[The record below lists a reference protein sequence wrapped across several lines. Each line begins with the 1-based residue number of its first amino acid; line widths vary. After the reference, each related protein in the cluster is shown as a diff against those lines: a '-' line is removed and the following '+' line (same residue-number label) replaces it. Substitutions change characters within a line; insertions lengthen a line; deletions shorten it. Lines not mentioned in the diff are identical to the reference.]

1 MDPRT
6 TSRIRRPGAFLAALA
21 ALALAAQ
28 ATASE
33 AVTDGAG
40 RHVELPAAPSRIV
53 SMAPAVT
60 EMLYALGLGSRIV
73 GVSDFCRIPSGAP
86 APERIGGLV
95 NPDLEKIV
103 SLEPDLAIATTSG
116 NYLEDADRITS
127 LGIPVYT
134 VDTPTVDAVLSTL
147 GDLGRLL
154 GAPDRAA
161 SLVGDLRRR
170 IEAVK
175 ARVAGRRRVRVLF
188 VVWGDPLLVPGRGT
202 FINDALAIAGADS
215 ISSKA
220 TARWAEYGI
229 EQVVAEAP
237 EVILTVPDNAAFAR
251 ALPSDPRWRSVPAVA
266 AGRIH
271 VIGNEIQQPGPGIVD
286 GIEEVA
292 ALLHPDAPAPAGD

>member
-1 MDPRT
+1 MDRRT
-6 TSRIRRPGAFLAALA
+6 TSRILRPGAILAALA

-40 RHVELPAAPSRIV
+40 RRVAVPAAPARIV

-60 EMLYALGLGSRIV
+60 EMLYALGLGSRVV
-73 GVSDFCRIPSGAP
+73 GVSDFCRIPSGSP
-86 APERIGGLV
+86 APERI
-95 NPDLEKIV
+95 V
-103 SLEPDLAIATTSG
+103 SLKPDLAIATTSG

-134 VDTPTVDAVLSTL
+134 VDTPTVDAVISTL
-147 GDLGRLL
+147 EDLGRLL
-154 GAPDRAA
+154 GAPDRAT
-161 SLVGDLRRR
+161 SLAGDLRRR
-170 IEAVK
+170 LEAVK

-202 FINDALAIAGADS
+202 FINDALALAGADS
-215 ISSKA
+215 VSSKA

-266 AGRIH
+266 SGRIH
-271 VIGNEIQQPGPGIVD
+271 VVGNEIQQPGPGIVD

-292 ALLHPDAPAPAGD
+292 ALLHPDTPAPAGD